1 MTSAV
6 AAVCAECC
14 WLRGGGGGS
23 LWLAEAGRGAASVAD
38 GALRDPRV
46 SGTLA
51 DP

>member
-1 MTSAV
+1 MLWQRYAQN
-6 AAVCAECC
+6 AAGCG
-14 WLRGGGGGS
+14 GGGGGS